1 MAYERYPP
9 CMEGVSGEVC
19 AVYNYMNNA
28 DIWQVSSYWL
38 PGYGN
43 CSSID
48 FVSTLKDTCA

>member
-1 MAYERYPP
+1 MANERYPT

-19 AVYNYMNNA
+19 ALCTNNA

>member
-1 MAYERYPP
+1 MAYERYPT

-19 AVYNYMNNA
+19 ALCTNNA